1 MNPMLKKLVD
11 QGFMT
16 EAFAN
21 YIEEAVANKDSF
33 IVSGHKGWGILPLFA
48 TIGAVAKGN
57 FSMKQVKS
65 FGDLADDAEYCLIG
79 DLKDIDYAKLIT
91 DVMLKQ
97 NASMICLKDPDHP
110 YSFFKLLGDVYKTNG
125 DSSKTYQVLECGKID
140 DEKKLVKITKTTLN
154 EKGRPVKVDFKG

>member
-1 MNPMLKKLVD
+1 MNAMLKKLVE

-65 FGDLADDAEYCLIG
+65 FDDLADDAEYYLIG

-91 DVMLKQ
+91 DTILKPS
-97 NASMICLKDPDHP
+97 ASMICLKDPDHP
-110 YSFFKLLGDVYKTNG
+110 YSFFKLLGDAYKENG
-125 DSSKTYQVLECGKID
+125 DISKTYQVLECGKIND
-140 DEKKLVKITKTTLN
+140 VKKLVKITKVTLN